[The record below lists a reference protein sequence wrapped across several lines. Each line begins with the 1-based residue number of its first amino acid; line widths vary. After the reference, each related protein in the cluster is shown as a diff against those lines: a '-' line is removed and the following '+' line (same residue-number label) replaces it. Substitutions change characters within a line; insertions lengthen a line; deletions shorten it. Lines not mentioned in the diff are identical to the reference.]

1 MTDKLTTEQFDALP
15 NATKEYLRK
24 QGMAPDSAAPFTAQG
39 AAIPTPAARAALPPG
54 IPDLD
59 GIPDQSN
66 HGPDWVPYNREYDF
80 EAVLDQ
86 VQHRFSER
94 SGPNFYATI
103 TITKASPSAEA
114 AGILAGT
121 HRAWGWYYNPSAFGK
136 EKDKS
141 DAALRRFKDFV
152 RQVCGLPE
160 GSAGVN
166 ERSAE
171 LLAKSR
177 TVPSLGIRFRAIA
190 VQGSEKRDKPG
201 TYFYNQTIIP
211 LG

>member
-1 MTDKLTTEQFDALP
+1 MADRLSKEQFDALP
-15 NATKEYLRK
+15 NATKEYLRQ
-24 QGMAPDSAAPFTAQG
+24 QGMAPDSDAPFTAQG
-39 AAIPTPAARAALPPG
+39 AAIPATAPRTAMPPG

-66 HGPDWVPYNREYDF
+66 RGPEFVPFDREYDF

-114 AGILAGT
+114 AGILVGT
-121 HRAWGWYYNPSAFGK
+121 HRAWGWYYNPAAFGK

-141 DAALRRFKDFV
+141 DASLRRFKDFI

-160 GSAGVN
+160 GSPGVN

-171 LLAKSR
+171 LLERSR
-177 TVPSLGIRFRAIA
+177 AVPSLGIRLRAIA
-190 VQGSEKRDKPG
+190 VRGSERRDKPG
-201 TYFYNQTIIP
+201 TFFYNQTIIP